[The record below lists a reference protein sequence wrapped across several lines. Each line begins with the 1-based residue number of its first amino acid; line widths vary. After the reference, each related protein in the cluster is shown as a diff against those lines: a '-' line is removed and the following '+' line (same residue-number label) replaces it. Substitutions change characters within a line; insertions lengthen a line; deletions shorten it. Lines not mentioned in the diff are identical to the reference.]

1 MSDKANKEDEGL
13 PSYEEYQKKATSSY
27 SHIDPVTGEGLV
39 EIYINNDDPN
49 GPKPNQ
55 VLNTSDLMNFPRPP
69 PNQTAIRPTQRIQ
82 VQRQPAN
89 IRNIHGSICQRKVI
103 YYITLLVIIVII
115 LTLIIVMTVQYVNR
129 K

>member
-1 MSDKANKEDEGL
+1 MSDKANKDDEGL
-13 PSYEEYQKKATSSY
+13 PSYEEYQEKATSSY
-27 SHIDPVTGEGLV
+27 SHIDPVTGEGVV
-39 EIYINNDDPN
+39 EIYINDNDPN

-55 VLNTSDLMNFPRPP
+55 VLNTTDLTNFPMPP

-82 VQRQPAN
+82 IQRQPAN
-89 IRNIHGSICQRKVI
+89 IRNINGSLCHRKVF
-103 YYITLLVIIVII
+103 YYISLLVIIVII